1 MFCPKCRKEIDDRSA
16 FCNYCGAR
24 IVKIPEPVAG
34 RQDNSS
40 HPKTP
45 FYKHWLF
52 WVLFVL
58 AIYLCGIAVTSG
70 RSKNNSS
77 PETGIHRETES
88 TSPASDEVTIESQ
101 VIYSK
106 NGVTITTTG
115 IKHTGT
121 KTAITLLVENS
132 TQKNIAVGCSDFV
145 VNGITVG
152 GYMYISVAA
161 GKKANGELSLYTDAL
176 DAAGIQ
182 RIATV
187 STYDAYISDT
197 DTYLKA
203 EYVSFSI
210 TTSAAEHTQSI
221 DESGNILFSQD
232 GITVIA
238 KHINDSIT
246 GKTIIVLI
254 KNNSGQD
261 IIIQAD
267 NVSVNGYTISVLQS
281 DGVPNGSVRFCE
293 IYLSNSQLEENGI
306 ASIKTVTF
314 TLKALNPSNFN
325 TLLKTG
331 ELEVHFS
338 N

>member
-1 MFCPKCRKEIDDRSA
+1 MFCPKCRKEIDDCSA

-24 IVKIPEPVAG
+24 IAKTSEPIADH
-34 RQDNSS
+34 QANSA

-45 FYKHWLF
+45 FYKHWMF

-58 AIYLCGIAVTSG
+58 TIYLCGIIVTSG
-70 RSKNNSS
+70 GSKNDPSS
-77 PETGIHRETES
+77 GVGIHSKTES
-88 TSPASDEVTIESQ
+88 ASPTSNEVTIESQ

-132 TQKNIAVGCSDFV
+132 TQKNVAVGCSDFV

-152 GYMYISVAA
+152 GYMHISVAA

-176 DAAGIQ
+176 DAAGIK

-187 STYDAYISDT
+187 TTFDAYISDT
-197 DTYLKA
+197 DTYRKIEHISL
-203 EYVSFSI
+203 SLN
-210 TTSAAEHTQSI
+210 TSAAGYTQSI
-221 DESGNILFSQD
+221 DDSGAVLFSRE

-238 KHINDSIT
+238 KYINDGIA
-246 GKTIIVLI
+246 GKTLIVLV

-261 IIIQAD
+261 VIIQAD
-267 NVSVNGYTISVLQS
+267 NVSVNNYTVSVLSS
-281 DGVPNGSVRFCE
+281 DRIPNGSVRFCE

-306 ASIKTVTF
+306 KSIETVTF
-314 TLKALNPSNFN
+314 TLNALNPSNFN
-325 TLLKTG
+325 TLLKTD
-331 ELEVHFS
+331 ELDVHFS